1 MENKKILIFILDEKE
16 KKYSL
21 EVEKI
26 ISCENLK
33 KRIILKFHKKDNF
46 YIVFKK
52 KTLNNEDI
60 ITFNEGDMIY
70 LIEYKDYKTEKE
82 TEEPEKRTK
91 DKRRRRSEDKK
102 GVEDKEYLGK
112 KREYKKAKKIIKPKK
127 KPAKKA
133 PKKRTKKITK
143 KLINIRFFE
152 NEDYNSEISG
162 SDIALDLDLNQLNGI
177 LNLCLINIHIM
188 PNFKNKSK
196 KKLK

>member
-1 MENKKILIFILDEKE
+1 MENKKIIIFILDEKE
-16 KKYSL
+16 KKYSF

-26 ISCENLK
+26 ISCKNLK
-33 KRIILKFHKKDNF
+33 KSIILKFHKEDNF

-82 TEEPEKRTK
+82 IEIEESEEE

-102 GVEDKEYLGK
+102 GVEGKEYLGK
-112 KREYKKAKKIIKPKK
+112 KREYKKAKKLIKPKK

-133 PKKRTKKITK
+133 PKAKGKK
-143 KLINIRFFE
+143 E
-152 NEDYNSEISG
+152 
-162 SDIALDLDLNQLNGI
+162 Q
-177 LNLCLINIHIM
+177 
-188 PNFKNKSK
+188 
-196 KKLK
+196 